1 MAGRQQRVFRLKVF
15 SVFVDNLFLCD
26 GLNGFF
32 DLQKSMVVLDFLLAV
47 AAKIVVVAENA
58 LVANAKDA
66 EVVFAPGAN
75 NVVN

>member
-1 MAGRQQRVFRLKVF
+1 
-15 SVFVDNLFLCD
+15 
-26 GLNGFF
+26 
-32 DLQKSMVVLDFLLAV
+32 MVVLDFLLAV